1 MFYNILYNV
10 LKYLKNCC
18 KNDSEH
24 AKIFWKHALECS
36 KIVFEK
42 VEKSW
47 KKLKIGEKNE
57 KMFLE
62 SSTIWCLQ
70 IMSWKKDLSS
80 QKNNATEN

>member
-1 MFYNILYNV
+1 MLE
-10 LKYLKNCC
+10 YLKNCW

-47 KKLKIGEKNE
+47 KKSW

-62 SSTIWCLQ
+62 SSIIYYSEKLN
-70 IMSWKKDLSS
+70 WKKNTS
-80 QKNNATEN
+80 QVK